1 MSRAALPDRRIRR
14 RDGAVAAP
22 ALPAAPLPAEQL
34 LALQRSAGNA
44 AVARA
49 LAARSFDRAAYQR
62 AMEAKAKFMAM
73 LWAGPSWHPST
84 GRGNFDVLYEPLT
97 GLLTVTVKC
106 KFWFEDGKPDEWPLD
121 DPEDLV
127 WTPEAILKFKAD
139 FVRRVSAFWS
149 DRFTFHCTR
158 DWWEDLQA
166 AVQVRFVESTEKD
179 SHYSVKV
186 RKIPD
191 AGFKRSNVKPIK
203 STQMHGRSTL
213 TSADLDQIDHGKHG
227 EYSQVPA
234 FHEAGHMLG
243 LGDEYEEERTKKSG
257 IPHEKLVKAEFGHG
271 VPLHDDGRL
280 MSEGDLI
287 VPEYGVT
294 FLEALRVITAMNE
307 WHYDAKPPAPVL
319 SEPMD
324 VPLPPK
330 QSPLAPGPPQIAL
343 A

>member
-22 ALPAAPLPAEQL
+22 ALPAAPRPAEQL

-44 AVARA
+44 AVGGA

-106 KFWFEDGKPDEWPLD
+106 KFWFEDGKPDESAARRPGGSGLD
-121 DPEDLV
+121 AGGDPEVQGRLRPPRVGVLV
-127 WTPEAILKFKAD
+127 GPVHVPLHARLVGGPAGGGPGAFRRIDREGLALQREGAQD
-139 FVRRVSAFWS
+139 PRRRVQAQQRQADQVDPDARPVDARRRRTWTRSTTAS
-149 DRFTFHCTR
+149 TASTARCRRFTRPATC
-158 DWWEDLQA
+158 
-166 AVQVRFVESTEKD
+166 
-179 SHYSVKV
+179 
-186 RKIPD
+186 
-191 AGFKRSNVKPIK
+191 
-203 STQMHGRSTL
+203 
-213 TSADLDQIDHGKHG
+213 SA
-227 EYSQVPA
+227 
-234 FHEAGHMLG
+234 
-243 LGDEYEEERTKKSG
+243 LGDEYDEERTKKSG

-307 WHYDAKPPAPVL
+307 WRYDAKPPAPVL
-319 SEPMD
+319 WSRWMSRCPRSRAR
-324 VPLPPK
+324 LPR
-330 QSPLAPGPPQIAL
+330 AAQIAL